1 VTDLFERL
9 PDVPR
14 PRRDPAG
21 PAASRDRE
29 PWSVPSAPVY
39 ARTGLEP
46 DLLQYVQVLRRRKL
60 TIALVTLVITGIA
73 VAFTFLSTPVYEA
86 TATVVLRNT
95 ASQDVVTP
103 TGGGS
108 DRSAIQTELEIMQS
122 TAVRE
127 EVERRLGRSVD
138 VGFGQRPDTQVVA
151 ITARDTDAD
160 DAAEAADAYATT
172 YIEIRRDRQVEDY
185 LETTED
191 IQGRLAATE
200 DELDALTEELDRI
213 NSLIVA
219 FPADGNP
226 ADLERLISQR
236 DAESESIDTQREALE
251 ARLSSYE
258 DLLSRLELS
267 SNIAQGG
274 AQVVSEAAVPSS
286 PAQPRPVQNAAVGL
300 VVGLVL
306 GIVAAFVKEQF
317 DDTFSRKGGLE
328 EVAGGLPTLAIVPEF
343 GTRGRSTVHSL
354 TDPSSSVAEAYRTL
368 RTSVQFSAMDH
379 DVSVIQV
386 TSSVSGEGK
395 TTTAANL
402 AVALARS
409 GHRVVL
415 VDNDLRRPSLHTLFG
430 LDNAVGFTS
439 VLLRDADLAEA
450 VQAVE
455 SEPRLSVIASG
466 PRPPDPSVL
475 LSPNFTRGFFEE
487 LRARYDYVVIDT
499 PPLLPVA
506 DAMVAS
512 ESADAVVFV
521 VRAGSTTRRQVH
533 RAVEL
538 LQRLDILL
546 LGTLLTHTGDDG
558 GYGELYGY
566 GYGYIGYGGSPAE
579 ERGGVGGLRGRW
591 RSRTGDSVGSADSRS
606 R

>member
-1 VTDLFERL
+1 M
-9 PDVPR
+9 
-14 PRRDPAG
+14 
-21 PAASRDRE
+21 
-29 PWSVPSAPVY
+29 Y

-566 GYGYIGYGGSPAE
+566 GYGYIGYGGSPTE
-579 ERGGVGGLRGRW
+579 ERAGVGGLRGRW
-591 RSRTGDSVGSADSRS
+591 RSRAAAGDSVGSADSRS

>member
-1 VTDLFERL
+1 MTDLFERAS
-9 PDVPR
+9 DAPR
-14 PRRDPAG
+14 PRRG
-21 PAASRDRE
+21 PVGAEASRATE
-29 PWSVPSAPVY
+29 PRSVPSTPVY
-39 ARTGLEP
+39 ARAGLEP

-60 TIALVTLVITGIA
+60 TIVLVTILITGIA

-86 TATVVLRNT
+86 TATVVLQDT

-103 TGGGS
+103 SGAS
-108 DRSAIQTELEIMQS
+108 EDRTAIQTELEIMQS
-122 TAVRE
+122 TEVRE
-127 EVERRLGRSVD
+127 EVERRVGADVE
-138 VGFGQRPDTQVVA
+138 VGFRQRPDTKVVA
-151 ITARDTDAD
+151 LTASDTDAD
-160 DAAEAADAYATT
+160 RAAEAANTYAET

-185 LETTED
+185 LATTED
-191 IQGRLAATE
+191 IQGRKADVE
-200 DELDALTEELDRI
+200 DQLDSLTEELDQI
-213 NSLIVA
+213 NALIVA
-219 FPADGNP
+219 FPPDGNP
-226 ADLERLISQR
+226 AELERFINQR
-236 DAESESIDTQREALE
+236 DAEAEQIDTQREALE
-251 ARLSSYE
+251 ARINSYE

-274 AQVVSEAAVPSS
+274 AQVVSRATAPSS

-300 VVGLVL
+300 VMGLVL
-306 GIVAAFVKEQF
+306 GVVAAFVKEQF

-343 GTRGRSTVHSL
+343 GARSRSTVHSL

-439 VLLRDADLAEA
+439 VLLRDADLADA

-566 GYGYIGYGGSPAE
+566 GYGYIGYGNGPAE
-579 ERGGVGGLRGRW
+579 ERAGLRGRW
-591 RSRTGDSVGSADSRS
+591 RGRSGAGDAVGSADTRS

>member
-1 VTDLFERL
+1 M
-9 PDVPR
+9 
-14 PRRDPAG
+14 
-21 PAASRDRE
+21 
-29 PWSVPSAPVY
+29 Y

-160 DAAEAADAYATT
+160 EAAEAADTYATT

-191 IQGRLAATE
+191 IQGRLATTE

-226 ADLERLISQR
+226 TDLERLISQR

-566 GYGYIGYGGSPAE
+566 GYGYIGYGGSPSE
-579 ERGGVGGLRGRW
+579 ERAGAGGLRGRW
-591 RSRTGDSVGSADSRS
+591 RSRTAAGDSVGSADSRS

>member
-1 VTDLFERL
+1 
-9 PDVPR
+9 
-14 PRRDPAG
+14 
-21 PAASRDRE
+21 
-29 PWSVPSAPVY
+29 
-39 ARTGLEP
+39 
-46 DLLQYVQVLRRRKL
+46 
-60 TIALVTLVITGIA
+60 
-73 VAFTFLSTPVYEA
+73 TF
-86 TATVVLRNT
+86 R
-95 ASQDVVTP
+95 
-103 TGGGS
+103 
-108 DRSAIQTELEIMQS
+108 
-122 TAVRE
+122 
-127 EVERRLGRSVD
+127 
-138 VGFGQRPDTQVVA
+138 QRPDTKVVA
-151 ITARDTDAD
+151 LTARDTDAD
-160 DAAEAADAYATT
+160 EAAEAANTYADT
-172 YIEIRRDRQVEDY
+172 YIEIRRDRQVESY

-191 IQGRLAATE
+191 IQARRADVQE
-200 DELDALTEELDRI
+200 QLDTLTDPLDRI
-213 NSLIVA
+213 NALIAA
-219 FPADGNP
+219 FPPDGNP
-226 ADLERLISQR
+226 ADLERFNDQR
-236 DAESESIDTQREALE
+236 DAESSQIDTQRTALE
-251 ARLSSYE
+251 ARINSYE

-267 SNIAQGG
+267 SNISQGG
-274 AQVVSEAAVPSS
+274 AQVVNEASVPSS
-286 PAQPRPVQNAAVGL
+286 PASPRPVQNAAVGL
-300 VVGLVL
+300 VMGLVL
-306 GIVAAFVKEQF
+306 GVVAAFIKEQF

-343 GTRGRSTVHSL
+343 GARSRSTVHSL

-415 VDNDLRRPSLHTLFG
+415 VDNDLRRPSLHVLFG

-439 VLLRDADLAEA
+439 VLLRDAQLDEA

-487 LRARYDYVVIDT
+487 LRARYDYVVLDT

-566 GYGYIGYGGSPAE
+566 GYGYIGYGSNAPE
-579 ERGGVGGLRGRW
+579 DRSGLRGRW
-591 RSRTGDSVGSADSRS
+591 RGRGGADRGRSERGGSDPVGSGDTRS

>member
-1 VTDLFERL
+1 
-9 PDVPR
+9 
-14 PRRDPAG
+14 
-21 PAASRDRE
+21 
-29 PWSVPSAPVY
+29 VY
-39 ARTGLEP
+39 ARAGLEP
-46 DLLQYVQVLRRRKL
+46 DLLQYVQVLRRRKV
-60 TIALVTLVITGIA
+60 TIVLVTILITGIA

-86 TATVVLRNT
+86 TATVVLQDT

-103 TGGGS
+103 SGAS
-108 DRSAIQTELEIMQS
+108 EDRTAIQTELEIMRS
-122 TAVRE
+122 TEVEE
-127 EVERRLGRSVD
+127 EVERRVGSDVD
-138 VGFGQRPDTQVVA
+138 VSFRQRPDTKVVA
-151 ITARDTDAD
+151 LTASDTDAER
-160 DAAEAADAYATT
+160 AAEAANTYAET

-185 LETTED
+185 LATTED
-191 IQGRLAATE
+191 IQGRKADVE
-200 DELDALTEELDRI
+200 DDLDSLTEELDRI

-226 ADLERLISQR
+226 ADLERLINQR
-236 DAESESIDTQREALE
+236 DAEAEQIDTQREALE
-251 ARLSSYE
+251 ARINSYE

-274 AQVVSEAAVPSS
+274 AQTVSEAAVPSS
-286 PAQPRPVQNAAVGL
+286 PSQPRPVQNAAIGL
-300 VVGLVL
+300 VMGLVL

-343 GTRGRSTVHSL
+343 GTRSRSTVHSL

-439 VLLRDADLAEA
+439 VLLRDADLADA

-487 LRARYDYVVIDT
+487 LRARYDYVVLDT

-566 GYGYIGYGGSPAE
+566 GYGYIGYGAPTEDRS
-579 ERGGVGGLRGRW
+579 GLRGRW
-591 RSRTGDSVGSADSRS
+591 RRGSSESVGSADSRS